1 MDTITPIDPSSATQD
16 DMRTWIST
24 TSRSLATLL
33 HGSPTITALR
43 AVMQSIGYPDL
54 RSAIADDRECVTKL
68 ADYLE
73 AIALFRMLRDDLRHN
88 PNRASYPPAVE
99 VDRSAQWR
107 RKMMGLPAR
116 PRGESLETS
125 F

>member
-1 MDTITPIDPSSATQD
+1 
-16 DMRTWIST
+16 
-24 TSRSLATLL
+24 
-33 HGSPTITALR
+33 
-43 AVMQSIGYPDL
+43 MQSIGYPDL
-54 RSAIADDRECVTKL
+54 RSAIADGRECVTKL

-73 AIALFRMLRDDLRHN
+73 AIALFRMLRDALRLN
-88 PNRASYPPAVE
+88 PNRKNYPAPVV
-99 VDRSAQWR
+99 VDRTAQWR